1 MIRSVTPGPSD
12 EPGETSVKGCL
23 VEVVAR
29 AGRISGPARS
39 TRASSAQRARW
50 KRPSPGPAPFIP
62 WPAPL
67 VVAAVLGT
75 PGGALANIEDELESG
90 QIIAVEDRPYRM
102 IHEFSVHGGVLPT
115 DAMYVGVSLG
125 GSYTL
130 HLSDLWA
137 WEAIS
142 FHYSA
147 NIDTNLESELSN
159 RFGVLPDP
167 EPRLQYLL
175 TSSAIFTPFF
185 GKQAVFNSDV
195 ALQGVY
201 LALGGGI
208 ANLGGDDQDFF
219 LPQISAG
226 PGIRI
231 FFGQVVST
239 RLDIRAVSTFNDA
252 NGLEVDVLLHTFL
265 SFSFNFGKKRATEL
279 GDDETADS
287 RTGFEKLD
295 ELFPQSNPDVVIV
308 DDNEEPGDE

>member
-1 MIRSVTPGPSD
+1 MNRSILCSLMLIAVVPSVAHARSV
-12 EPGETSVKGCL
+12 
-23 VEVVAR
+23 
-29 AGRISGPARS
+29 
-39 TRASSAQRARW
+39 
-50 KRPSPGPAPFIP
+50 
-62 WPAPL
+62 
-67 VVAAVLGT
+67 
-75 PGGALANIEDELESG
+75 EDELKSG
-90 QIIAVEDRPYRM
+90 QIIAVDDRPYRM
-102 IHEFSVHGGVLPT
+102 IHEFSIHAGMLPT

-137 WEAIS
+137 WEAVS

-147 NIDTNLESELSN
+147 NIDTDLESELSN

-167 EPRLQYLL
+167 EPRFQYLL
-175 TSSAIFTPFF
+175 SSSAVFTPMF
-185 GKQAVFNSDV
+185 GKQSIFNSDV

-219 LPQISAG
+219 LPQVSGG

-239 RLDIRAVSTFNDA
+239 RLDVRAVATFDDV
-252 NGLEVDVLLHTFL
+252 NGLEVDLLLHAFL
-265 SFSFNFGKKRATEL
+265 SVSFNFGKTRATEL
-279 GDDETADS
+279 GRDEAVDN

-295 ELFPQSNPDVVIV
+295 ELFPESNPNLVVIDEKEAS
-308 DDNEEPGDE
+308 DDD